1 MNKKVLIFKSN
12 DNGFERFCSSK
23 FESEGYDVADPY
35 RIPFS
40 SMTKLQKRLFFGRF
54 RWFSR
59 LYMGDWKKTIRDYET
74 VIIFDSAL
82 TKQLV
87 RFVRSAN
94 RKCDIRIW
102 LWNTDPIDK
111 EFYGGYCSI
120 YTFDRLF
127 AEKHGYNYIPQFYF
141 DGVSGSRADV
151 TPGVFFAGYDK
162 GRYDELKKIASLFD
176 EHHITHRLIM
186 KKEEGVSYLADDKVV
201 LIEKDIDYTD
211 LLHQMTSYSC
221 LLELNINGQSG
232 LTLRALEALFNS
244 RKLITNNKDITKYDF
259 YNPGNI
265 FLLGID
271 DESRLEDFVRSP
283 FEPVDADVISGYSF
297 RNWISKITG
306 EQHG

>member
-1 MNKKVLIFKSN
+1 
-12 DNGFERFCSSK
+12 
-23 FESEGYDVADPY
+23 
-35 RIPFS
+35 
-40 SMTKLQKRLFFGRF
+40 MTKLQKRLFFGRF
-54 RWFSR
+54 QWFSGM
-59 LYMGDWKKTIRDYET
+59 YMGDWKKTIRDYDT

-82 TKQLV
+82 TRQLV
-87 RFVRSAN
+87 RFVRSVN
-94 RKCDIRIW
+94 RECDIRIW

-111 EFYGGYCSI
+111 DIYGGCEI

-127 AEKHGYNYIPQFYF
+127 AEKYGYEYIPQFYF
-141 DGVSGSRADV
+141 DGVCGNRADV

-162 GRYDELKKIASLFD
+162 GRYDELKNIASLLD
-176 EHHITHRLIM
+176 EHHITHRFIM
-186 KKEEGVSYLADDKVV
+186 RKENGASYLVDDRVV
-201 LIEKDIDYTD
+201 LIDEDIDYPD
-211 LLHQMTSYSC
+211 LLDQMTAYSC
-221 LLELNINGQSG
+221 LLELNKNGQSG

-244 RKLITNNKDITKYDF
+244 RKLITNNKDIIKYDF

-283 FEPVDADVISGYSF
+283 FESVDDDVKSRYSF